1 MRTVSASSADTKPV
15 VIKISP
21 AAHLAVFFLTLA
33 LLSIVLA
40 DPAVF
45 SWLLVIPVACSV
57 AIVRLRTT
65 ADARTVTAR
74 RLVGSQTLAWE
85 DIDGLRFDKKSWAI
99 AHRKDGSEVRLP
111 AVTFNTLPQLTE
123 VSGGRVPNPYA

>member
-1 MRTVSASSADTKPV
+1 MRGVSASSADTKPV

-21 AAHLAVFFLTLA
+21 VAHLAVFFLTLA

-45 SWLLVIPVACSV
+45 SWLLVVPVVCSV
-57 AIVRLRTT
+57 AVVRLRTT

-74 RLVGSQTLAWE
+74 RLVGSETVAWE

-99 AHRKDGSEVRLP
+99 ARRKDGSEVRLP